1 MYYKKANDRRW
12 KSPARVLGQD
22 GKQVLVKHGS
32 HYIHVHP
39 CRLTLERTPI
49 TIQNKNKSTQE
60 TQEHQQ
66 QYNRERQNTAYD
78 SDSEEETQQNSP
90 TDKSLP
96 YQTEDDMRDLNALV
110 ERLSVT
116 DQPLTG
122 NTSDTDHI
130 LDRKAKLRKGMKVK
144 FTLGNSKELKSATL
158 ISKSGKATGKYK
170 NGWNSQLDDRT
181 VTPIDFDQDISSLE
195 IIPDSNSN
203 IEEIHYS
210 QIYITELEKQV
221 FKTKTKELNS

>member
-1 MYYKKANDRRW
+1 
-12 KSPARVLGQD
+12 
-22 GKQVLVKHGS
+22 
-32 HYIHVHP
+32 
-39 CRLTLERTPI
+39 
-49 TIQNKNKSTQE
+49 
-60 TQEHQQ
+60 
-66 QYNRERQNTAYD
+66 
-78 SDSEEETQQNSP
+78 
-90 TDKSLP
+90 
-96 YQTEDDMRDLNALV
+96 MRDLNALV